1 MGGGHLAASA
11 GCLGGWA
18 QQPLAGPA
26 HLGRPWLWLSALIS
40 APADRGHLPKLAKRT
55 SQVVSADAS
64 QGTGLCRGVAPT
76 RPPGPP
82 GRAPRRPRTHGCE
95 WALGGQRGP
104 EAQGPLPFTS
114 RISGLEPR
122 MAGRWTR
129 TAPQGWCETATPTRA
144 APAASQNPP
153 AQPSPQRGAPEASPR
168 GRTLTATSFLTAKHL
183 SGY

>member
-1 MGGGHLAASA
+1 MA
-11 GCLGGWA
+11 
-18 QQPLAGPA
+18 
-26 HLGRPWLWLSALIS
+26 
-40 APADRGHLPKLAKRT
+40 
-55 SQVVSADAS
+55 
-64 QGTGLCRGVAPT
+64 
-76 RPPGPP
+76 
-82 GRAPRRPRTHGCE
+82 
-95 WALGGQRGP
+95 P